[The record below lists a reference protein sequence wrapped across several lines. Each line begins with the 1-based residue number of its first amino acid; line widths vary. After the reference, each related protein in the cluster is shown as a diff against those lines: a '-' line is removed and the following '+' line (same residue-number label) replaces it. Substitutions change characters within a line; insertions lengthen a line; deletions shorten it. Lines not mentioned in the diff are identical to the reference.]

1 MMRRVRAG
9 LLSVAAFALG
19 VSPIVYAAETVV
31 VEENVGQQIVSTNEA
46 AEQPTSSQ
54 VPETPPVIQNT
65 ESPTAP
71 LAPNTTP
78 APVAAPASPAPTISA
93 APLVASEP
101 QPTSVP
107 KLVFSKVSIGDNA
120 TNEYVEIINIGTQP
134 ASLQNIQ
141 VQYLTA
147 SFAANDPALKPTRV
161 LKAFAANEV
170 LQPGEAYVLVHKNAG
185 IANDGGKFG
194 VFDDTTAT
202 GSLAKTGGTVRIVQT
217 APTPVLIDTVGWGR
231 TDQFEG
237 APAPSDSTTPLQRCY
252 GATVVD
258 TDNNK
263 NDLQLYD
270 EAILRVLP
278 LCVVAP
284 PEPVVN
290 ECKGLVLS
298 EIGAN
303 LESNAQFIE
312 IENPTATAIDLTGC
326 RVQTNR
332 SSTAYYSLP
341 NQSLAPGT
349 MYVLKIQGSGLTL
362 TKTTSGTVYVLSSD
376 GKTEVDSQ
384 DYSTLAEQTSLAFFG
399 DSWQQTY
406 AVTPGEKN
414 VYQQFAS
421 CAAGYE
427 RNVLSGRC
435 VQTAGKGAVLLA
447 DCGEGKYRSE
457 ETNRCRSYATIAG
470 LTPCKDGQYRS
481 EETNRCRSIA
491 ATAAA
496 VLKPC
501 NDDQFRNPATGRC
514 KKIASTEDILKP
526 CAEGYVRNQATNRC
540 RKAAVGTLPV
550 ADFKPTETAGSMAA
564 KTSWWAVLLL
574 LLAAAG
580 YGIFEWR
587 HEIGRIIKRIVATI
601 KP

>member
-1 MMRRVRAG
+1 MRSVRVG
-9 LLSVAAFALG
+9 LLSIVAFALG
-19 VSPIVYAAETVV
+19 LSPIVYAAETV
-31 VEENVGQQIVSTNEA
+31 VEENVGQQIVSTTETV
-46 AEQPTSSQ
+46 EPPISPQ
-54 VPETPPVIQNT
+54 VPETPSVIQNT
-65 ESPTAP
+65 ETPTPPLVPNTAP
-71 LAPNTTP
+71 PS
-78 APVAAPASPAPTISA
+78 VAVLEPPIATISA
-93 APLVASEP
+93 APMVVNEP
-101 QPTSVP
+101 QPAPMP
-107 KLVFSKVSIGDNA
+107 KLVFSKVSVGDNA

-134 ASLQNIQ
+134 ASLQNVQ

-161 LKAFAANEV
+161 LKAFGTNEV
-170 LQPGEAYVLVHKNAG
+170 LQPGETYILVHKNAG
-185 IANDGGKFG
+185 ITNDGGKFG
-194 VFDDTTAT
+194 IFDDTTAT
-202 GSLAKTGGTVRIVQT
+202 GSLAKTGGSVRLAQSV
-217 APTPVLIDTVGWGR
+217 PTPVLIDTVGWG
-231 TDQFEG
+231 TAKQFEG
-237 APAPSDSTTPLQRCY
+237 AAAPSDSTTPLQRCY
-252 GATVVD
+252 GTTVVD

-303 LESNAQFIE
+303 LESDAQFIE
-312 IENPTATAIDLTGC
+312 IENPTAAAIDLTGC
-326 RVQTNR
+326 RAQTNR

-341 NQSLAPGT
+341 NQSLTPGT

-362 TKTTSGTVYVLSSD
+362 TKTSSGTVYVLSSD

-384 DYSTLAEQTSLAFFG
+384 DYSNLAEQTSLAFFG

-414 VYQQFAS
+414 IYQQFAS
-421 CAAGYE
+421 CAVGYE

-435 VQTAGKGAVLLA
+435 VQTAGKGSVLLA

-526 CAEGYVRNQATNRC
+526 CAEGYVRNPTTNRC
-540 RKAAVGTLPV
+540 KKAAIAALPA
-550 ADFKPTETAGSMAA
+550 ADFKPTETAGSIAA
-564 KTSWWAVLLL
+564 KTSWWVVLLL

-580 YGIFEWR
+580 YGVFEWR
-587 HEIGRIIKRIVATI
+587 REIVRIIKRIVATI